1 MNGGSRV
8 RASADALVCF
18 CLHASHFDDAC
29 SGATLWWLLLPDW
42 MFSPLHIKACLRC
55 VLAGFSPGRLDG
67 NLALLNEIKL
77 RERERES
84 AVNTIRQK
92 YRTFSSCLPNIW
104 TSLWTIIQA
113 QHCTLI
119 YNPGF
124 KKKRRSERQQENW
137 SKWTFTAAHISSE
150 AHTNV

>member
-29 SGATLWWLLLPDW
+29 SGATLWWLVLPDW

-77 RERERES
+77 RERERAPLTPS
-84 AVNTIRQK
+84 GRNTER
-92 YRTFSSCLPNIW
+92 SVHVCP
-104 TSLWTIIQA
+104 
-113 QHCTLI
+113 I
-119 YNPGF
+119 YEQVYEQSFRHN
-124 KKKRRSERQQENW
+124 
-137 SKWTFTAAHISSE
+137 TAL
-150 AHTNV
+150 